1 MAHIVDKF
9 NQYFYNVDI
18 VNYMAGPANPSVR
31 KLFPHILIL
40 PTVALLLSAFMTWAN
55 AVEGA
60 AWAPIWARNFVTSL
74 VVLPLILAGIG
85 QLERVVA
92 ALAPGMGAFARKL
105 LVSLLTA
112 CVIESLL
119 ALVIALLNSP
129 WDATLA
135 TFWWR
140 AFSRSLPIGL
150 VVGLFMG
157 FYMKPRIDA
166 MKARAAA
173 TA

>member
-1 MAHIVDKF
+1 M
-9 NQYFYNVDI
+9 
-18 VNYMAGPANPSVR
+18 R

-55 AVEGA
+55 VGLGDAFPA
-60 AWAPIWARNFVTSL
+60 TWARNFVASL
-74 VVLPLILAGIG
+74 VVLPLILMGIG
-85 QLERVVA
+85 HLEHVA
-92 ALAPGMGAFARKL
+92 AVLLPRLAPFWRKL

-112 CVIESLL
+112 CVIESVL
-119 ALVIALLNSP
+119 ALVIALINSP

-135 TFWWR
+135 RFWWL

-150 VVGLFMG
+150 VIGLFMG
-157 FYMKPRIDA
+157 FYMKPKIDR

-173 TA
+173 AA